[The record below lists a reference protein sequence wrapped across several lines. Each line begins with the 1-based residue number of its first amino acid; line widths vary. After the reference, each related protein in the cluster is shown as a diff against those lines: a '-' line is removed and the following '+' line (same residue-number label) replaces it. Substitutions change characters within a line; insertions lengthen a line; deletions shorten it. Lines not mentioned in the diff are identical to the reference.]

1 MSHWVRFCTTCP
13 IPNCPD
19 PRRVIYWHHVDDDG
33 EEEINEEGYV
43 RCKKS
48 GCHLNKN
55 PCFILDMTFG
65 CKNHP
70 DKKKVEKM
78 AIFNAL
84 SIVSEGEFGF
94 YPDEIKRLLAKILNY

>member
-19 PRRVIYWHHVDDDG
+19 PRRVIYWQHADDDG

-84 SIVSEGEFGF
+84 SILSRGEFGF

>member
-55 PCFILDMTFG
+55 PCFILDMNFG

-84 SIVSEGEFGF
+84 SILSRGEFGF

>member
-84 SIVSEGEFGF
+84 SILSRGEFGF